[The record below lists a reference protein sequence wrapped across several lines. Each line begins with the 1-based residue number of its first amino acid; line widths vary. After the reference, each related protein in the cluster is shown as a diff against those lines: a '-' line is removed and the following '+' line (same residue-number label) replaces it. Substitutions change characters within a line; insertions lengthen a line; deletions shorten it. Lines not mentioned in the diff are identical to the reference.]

1 MRAARQTAMPEHLD
15 FLLCTSRD
23 PGEPVDIVCSC
34 DDFWSVAQQFALLQ
48 LYARNVLSP
57 PGEINLRREDIRI
70 IPPHP
75 APDPQWPQPCAK
87 HVDGHVIPLT
97 ATVRADYL
105 HSLAR
110 YSNRALRIAG
120 AYARV
125 FLEDFEHGDIKRLG
139 RFHWAGLAAFA
150 SKQVAF
156 VLRHELV
163 QKYAP
168 PTLRAL
174 GRGNLWLYNDALPW
188 HYAWALCPKS
198 VDKCAKQR
206 DARNLDPIV
215 LANLSMQ
222 EWAEEALKN
231 VPCRFDE
238 SKAEL
243 GDPIGNLQWTPLMGE
258 AIEAWRALEAETDTD
273 ERAKRA
279 LEHLKLMAR
288 HEQGEVLQGFTY
300 GVTLFSKSLAL
311 VRFGDEWL
319 HLHLSERSVAFKFQ
333 LSFSARDYVP
343 DPAWRSDAP
352 PGIRVEDYKE
362 RMDWIDDAAGKYHAL
377 MYGEC
382 QQRMLAELRILADYE
397 G

>member
-1 MRAARQTAMPEHLD
+1 MRAARQTTMPEHLD

-23 PGEPVDIVCSC
+23 PGVPVDIVCSC

-48 LYARNVLSP
+48 LYARKVLSP
-57 PGEINLRREDIRI
+57 PGEINMRREDIRI

-97 ATVRADYL
+97 AVVRADYL
-105 HSLAR
+105 HGVAR
-110 YSNRALRIAG
+110 YANRALRIAG

-125 FLEDFEHGDIKRLG
+125 FLEDFEHGDAKRLG

-156 VLRHELV
+156 ILREDLV
-163 QKYAP
+163 QTWAP
-168 PTLRAL
+168 QTLRAL

-198 VDKCAKQR
+198 VDKCARQR
-206 DARNLDPIV
+206 DAQCLDPVV
-215 LANLSMQ
+215 LANLTMQ
-222 EWAEEALKN
+222 EWSEEALKN

-238 SKAEL
+238 PKAEL
-243 GDPIGNLQWTPLMGE
+243 GEPIGNLKWTPLMGQ
-258 AIEAWRALEAETDTD
+258 AIEAWRAFETETDD
-273 ERAKRA
+273 VKRTNLA
-279 LEHLKLMAR
+279 LEHLRLMAR

-300 GVTLFSKSLAL
+300 GAALFPTSLAL
-311 VRFGDEWL
+311 ARGMDEL
-319 HLHLSERSVAFKFQ
+319 LHLSERFIAFKFQ
-333 LSFSARDYVP
+333 ISFSAEVYVS

-362 RMDWIDDAAGKYHAL
+362 RMDWINDAARKYHKL
-377 MYGEC
+377 MNGEC
-382 QQRMLAELRILADYE
+382 RERLLAELRILGDYE